1 VLLAVWE
8 ADISRAEDVGVQRVY
23 QSVAREWDRVV
34 NMVEG
39 GLRIVVQAAVRMRV
53 ERGSCSRV
61 EDGKHGLRRRR
72 KVGMEMKGNT
82 RVSGAKERGIWS
94 MSCRMLIPESE
105 FDC

>member
-8 ADISRAEDVGVQRVY
+8 ADISRAEDLGVQRVY

-61 EDGKHGLRRRR
+61 EDGKHG
-72 KVGMEMKGNT
+72 VEE
-82 RVSGAKERGIWS
+82 KE
-94 MSCRMLIPESE
+94 ESRDGDE
-105 FDC
+105 GKHTS